1 MKTTGGT
8 EEAYSGATFDSR
20 SPYLPKQN
28 RFVSRKD
35 PNPLVGC

>member
-1 MKTTGGT
+1 MKTTGGR
-8 EEAYSGATFDSR
+8 EDAYSGATSDSH
-20 SPYLPKQN
+20 SPYLPKQS